1 MEPTVPG
8 MGLGNMQGLMHS
20 SGGGG
25 RKGFLGLGGRYP
37 TWNSTYDPNTGHT
50 RTTTQ
55 GFGTTITTPDGFQ
68 MMAPQPRMESFG
80 GLGGY
85 QDPRAGGGLGGPV
98 GNQNPMGG
106 IEGLRDGFMQKSQ
119 DRARQAAIEMQ
130 NKMSEEAYKRS
141 MEQSRDMRKFGVD
154 KSGLGGFQ
162 NMLNQSRG
170 QF

>member
-85 QDPRAGGGLGGPV
+85 Q
-98 GNQNPMGG
+98 NPMGG
-106 IEGLRDGFMQKSQ
+106 IEGLRDGFMQQSQ